1 MEQNAIYELNNT
13 VYIATQNTHLR
24 LSNENLVVE
33 LPDQPMRYVPLHH
46 LSSIVLLGNI
56 QVSTP
61 LIAHCA
67 HHGIDIVWCDSYG
80 RFRARLEGMHSGSV
94 WLRKAQHD
102 ALNDPDRALAFA
114 RRFVAGKIAN
124 QSHVMQ
130 RHIRDYADAA
140 ERLQPAVASLDAYYT
155 HALQARTMDALR
167 GVEGSASRV
176 YFGHFD
182 ALIRNQRDAFRFQGR
197 NRRPPADRTNALLSF
212 FYTLHAQEHISALCA
227 VGLDP
232 NVGLMHALRAGRP
245 ALALDLM
252 EEMRPAFIDRFV
264 LRLINTRQIQPDHF
278 DFLPHNAVYLNDAG
292 RRVAL
297 HAYQERRREQVSHP
311 DAAQPVPWGV
321 VPHLQARRL
330 ARALRDP
337 EAAYEPYQIR

>member
-1 MEQNAIYELNNT
+1 VYELNNT
-13 VYIATQNTHLR
+13 VYVTTQNTHLR

-33 LPDQPMRYVPLHH
+33 PPDQPMRHVPLHH
-46 LSSIVLLGNI
+46 LTAIVLLGNI

-67 HHGIDIVWCDSYG
+67 QHGIDIVWCDMYG
-80 RFRARLEGMHSGSV
+80 RFRARLEGLQSGSV

-102 ALNDPDRALAFA
+102 ALNDPDRALSFA
-114 RRFVAGKIAN
+114 RQFVAGKIAN
-124 QSHVMQ
+124 QMRVFQ
-130 RHIRDYADAA
+130 RHMRDYADAA
-140 ERLQPAVASLDAYYT
+140 QRLQPAVASLEAY
-155 HALQARTMDALR
+155 HAQAHQAPTMDALR

-182 ALIRNQRDAFRFQGR
+182 LLIRNQREAFRFQGR
-197 NRRPPADRTNALLSF
+197 TRRPPTDRTNALLSF
-212 FYTLHAQEHISALCA
+212 FYTLHAQEHVSALHA

-232 NVGLMHALRAGRP
+232 DVGLMHVLRAGRP

-252 EEMRPAFIDRFV
+252 EEMRPAFTDRFV

-278 DFLPHNAVYLNDAG
+278 DFMPNNGVYLNQAG
-292 RRVAL
+292 KRIAL
-297 HAYQERRREQVSHP
+297 QAYQERKREQVSHP
-311 DAAQPVPWGV
+311 DAAEPVPWGV

-337 EAAYEPYQIR
+337 EATYEPFHIR